1 MLKFRKLTLVL
12 GDKMFKYDLHVHSI
26 GASACGHDTV
36 CEMMKRYKEIGFTGF
51 ALTNHFLHGYTGV
64 DRSLSWQDYVK
75 EYSKYYYDALETAE
89 KLDFDLIFGLEEKYD
104 AGKEILVYGITPE
117 TLLANPQLEAMDI
130 NIWSNTVRQNGG
142 FIAYAHP
149 FRNRNYIPD
158 PYAMPDISLVD
169 GLEAYNYCNDPCDN
183 ELAVKT
189 FKNSGKIIIAGGDL
203 HSVNFNDTFGII
215 TQNRIKNT
223 TDLAQ
228 TLKNNQ
234 FEIYLG
240 K

>member
-1 MLKFRKLTLVL
+1 
-12 GDKMFKYDLHVHSI
+12 MFKYDLHVHSC
-26 GASACGHDTV
+26 GASGCGRNSV
-36 CEMMKRYKEIGFTGF
+36 CEMIKRYKEIGFTGF
-51 ALTNHFLHGYTGV
+51 ALTNHFLHGNTGV
-64 DRSLSWQDYVK
+64 DRNLPWADYVR
-75 EYSKYYYDALETAE
+75 EYSKYYYEALEFAKE
-89 KLDFDLIFGLEEKYD
+89 LDFDLLFGIEEGYGK
-104 AGKEILVYGITPE
+104 GKEFLVYGITPE
-117 TLLANPQLEAMDI
+117 VLISNPKLQNRDI
-130 NIWSNTVRQNGG
+130 NIWSEVVRKNGG

-149 FRNRNYIPD
+149 FRNRDYIPD

-169 GLEAYNYCNDPCDN
+169 GLEIYNYCNNPCDN

-203 HSVNFNDTFGII
+203 HSVNFSDTFGII

-223 TDLAQ
+223 TDLAK
-228 TLKNNQ
+228 TLKNNN

>member
-1 MLKFRKLTLVL
+1 MIKFRKLTLVL
-12 GDKMFKYDLHVHSI
+12 GDKMFKYDLHVHSS
-26 GASACGHDTV
+26 GASGCGHNTV

-51 ALTNHFLHGYTGV
+51 ALTNHFLHGNTGI
-64 DRSLSWQDYVK
+64 DRKLPWNEFVK
-75 EYSKYYYDALETAE
+75 EYSKSYYEALETAQ
-89 KLDFDLIFGLEEKYD
+89 KLDFDLIFGIEEGYGN
-104 AGKEILVYGITPE
+104 GKEFLVYGISPE
-117 TLLANPQLEAMDI
+117 VLTENPQLQERSI
-130 NIWSNTVRQNGG
+130 IIWSDTVRKNGG

-149 FRNRNYIPD
+149 FRNRAYISD

-189 FKNSGKIIIAGGDL
+189 FENSGKIMIAGGDL
-203 HSVNFNDTFGII
+203 HSVNFNNTFGII
-215 TQNRIKNT
+215 TQKRIKNT

>member
-36 CEMMKRYKEIGFTGF
+36 CEMTKRYKEIGFTGF

>member
-1 MLKFRKLTLVL
+1 
-12 GDKMFKYDLHVHSI
+12 MFKYDLHVHSS
-26 GASACGHDTV
+26 GASACGHNTV

-64 DRSLSWQDYVK
+64 DKSLSWRDYVK
-75 EYSKYYYDALETAE
+75 EYSRYYFDALEAAE
-89 KLDFDLIFGLEEKYD
+89 KLDFDLIFGLEEKYA
-104 AGKEILVYGITPE
+104 AGKEFLVYGITPE
-117 TLLANPQLEAMDI
+117 VLIDNPQLEAMDI
-130 NIWSNTVRQNGG
+130 NIWSKTVRKNGG

-149 FRNRNYIPD
+149 FRNRAYIPE

-169 GLEAYNYCNDPCDN
+169 GLEIYNYCNDPYGN
-183 ELAVKT
+183 ELAAKT
-189 FKNSGKIIIAGGDL
+189 FKDSGKIMLAGGDL

-223 TDLAQ
+223 TDLA
-228 TLKNNQ
+228 TALKNNQ

>member
-1 MLKFRKLTLVL
+1 MIKFRKLTLVL

-64 DRSLSWQDYVK
+64 DRSLSWRDYVK
-75 EYSKYYYDALETAE
+75 EYSKYYYDALETAQ
-89 KLDFDLIFGLEEKYD
+89 KLDFDLISGLEEKYD

-130 NIWSNTVRQNGG
+130 NIWSNTVRQNDG

-149 FRNRNYIPD
+149 FRNRAYIPD

-169 GLEAYNYCNDPCDN
+169 GIEAYNYCNDPCDN

-189 FKNSGKIIIAGGDL
+189 FKNSGKITIAGGDL